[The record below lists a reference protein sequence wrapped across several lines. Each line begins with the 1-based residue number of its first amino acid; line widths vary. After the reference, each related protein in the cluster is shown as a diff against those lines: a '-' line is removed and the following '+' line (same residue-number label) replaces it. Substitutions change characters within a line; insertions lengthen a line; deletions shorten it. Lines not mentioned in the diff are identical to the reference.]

1 MKELKEIRF
10 NDKEVLLKDNLVR
23 GTILPE
29 KISELNRNIIFKGD
43 TIVEGAIYGYRIEIQ
58 EGDLELQGA
67 VFAQNEFYI
76 NSDAKGVIKMKKS
89 VASSNSV
96 VSRSSQGEVLFYS
109 DINAKSVSLRNAFV
123 AGSIYA
129 DEIILED
136 CVVVGGVFATQTLE
150 IRKSMVGTFYTPSV
164 RVLDTVY
171 FLLPSAFSIEKMISE
186 QENIADTKESIADTT
201 TKLYNLSRADLGS
214 LYKGLPESENSG
226 KIEIFVESDEIKSK
240 LTNEEVQK
248 TLRSYTVIGKVL
260 AADLV
265 DFEKFN
271 NHFLLT
277 AASLGSQL
285 LRTYDM
291 GIDANG
297 EKAILSVEKIKEFLF
312 KILDG
317 KISVREM
324 DGKFKISDITG
335 KE

>member
-109 DINAKSVSLRNAFV
+109 DINAKSVSLRNVFV

-171 FLLPSAFSIEKMISE
+171 FLLPSAFSIEKMIS
-186 QENIADTKESIADTT
+186 DTN
-201 TKLYNLSRADLGS
+201 TKLYNLSLADLGS

>member
-109 DINAKSVSLRNAFV
+109 DINAKSVSLRNVFV

-171 FLLPSAFSIEKMISE
+171 FLLPSAFSIEKMIS
-186 QENIADTKESIADTT
+186 DTN
-201 TKLYNLSRADLGS
+201 TKLYNLSLADLGS

-226 KIEIFVESDEIKSK
+226 KIDIFVESDEIKSK

>member
-164 RVLDTVY
+164 KVLDTVY
-171 FLLPSAFSIEKMISE
+171 FLLPSAFSIEKMIS
-186 QENIADTKESIADTT
+186 DTN
-201 TKLYNLSRADLGS
+201 TKLYNLSLADLGS